1 MKIFFFFFSSFLHIG
16 SGLFI
21 IVRGTCI
28 VTQNN
33 SETGETHTLTRL
45 HPGHF
50 FGEMSLMNEE
60 DQTVANVVCGDK
72 PVVSIQVEK

>member
-1 MKIFFFFFSSFLHIG
+1 M
-16 SGLFI
+16 
-21 IVRGTCI
+21 
-28 VTQNN
+28 TQNN

-72 PVVSIQVEK
+72 PVVSIKLRSELCHYNNIITVIIVIVILISSFLF

>member
-1 MKIFFFFFSSFLHIG
+1 M
-16 SGLFI
+16 
-21 IVRGTCI
+21 
-28 VTQNN
+28 TQNN

-72 PVVSIQVEK
+72 PVVSIQIEK

>member
-1 MKIFFFFFSSFLHIG
+1 M
-16 SGLFI
+16 
-21 IVRGTCI
+21 
-28 VTQNN
+28 TQNN

-72 PVVSIQVEK
+72 PVVRFKLRSELCHYNNIITVIIVIVILISSFLF